1 MTSIMRPYKQVLTF
15 LMEII
20 EQPDLAAN
28 SKLPSERMLAIK
40 FKASRRSIRLAYETL
55 IEQGLVVRIH
65 GKGHFTTGNKTSSAK
80 NDSPA
85 LKKIYFVVP
94 FLKTQFTQNILN
106 GVTDFCD
113 EHTMDV
119 SIKLSK
125 CSVTKEARYINS
137 ALSSDAKGI
146 ILFPID
152 NEPTSD
158 ELLKLSSNRFPI
170 AVIDRY
176 LKNID
181 SSFISTDNYNAMIE
195 AVKFL
200 HAKNHRNILYLSPP
214 ISLATSVEERLN
226 GYQDAIR
233 TYFQEE
239 VKNNVVT
246 LPHFGHEEIFNAV
259 SSFLKEHPETEVIIT
274 TGARENTD
282 AVISA
287 VQSLNLS
294 IPKDI
299 KLMTFDCDFSSTE
312 IALFRPY
319 VIKQDAYQ
327 IGYKSAAALYN
338 QIYGDL
344 RTETIRLP
352 VSIIDYS
359 ENKTNR
365 T

>member
-1 MTSIMRPYKQVLTF
+1 MTAMRPYKQVLTF
-15 LMEII
+15 LMEIM
-20 EQPDLAAN
+20 EQDDFAGN
-28 SKLPSERMLAIK
+28 CKLPSERMLAIK

-65 GKGHFTTGNKTSSAK
+65 GKGHFTTGSKTRSAK
-80 NDSPA
+80 NDSLA

-94 FLKTQFTQNILN
+94 FLKTKFTQDILN

-158 ELLKLSSNRFPI
+158 ELFKLSSNRYPI

-200 HAKNHRNILYLSPP
+200 HAKNYSNILYLSPP
-214 ISLATSVEERLN
+214 ISLATSVEELLN
-226 GYQDAIR
+226 GYQDAIQ
-233 TYFQEE
+233 TYY
-239 VKNNVVT
+239 NGNVTSNVLT
-246 LPHFGHEEIFNAV
+246 FAHFGHDEIYNGV
-259 SSFLKEHPETEVIIT
+259 VNFLKDHPETEIIIT

-312 IALFRPY
+312 IELFRPY

-327 IGYKSAAALYN
+327 IGYKSASALYN

-359 ENKTNR
+359 EKETN

>member
-1 MTSIMRPYKQVLTF
+1 MTAMRPYKQVLTF

-20 EQPDLAAN
+20 EQADFAAN
-28 SKLPSERMLAIK
+28 CKLPSERMLAIK

-55 IEQGLVVRIH
+55 IEQGLVARIH
-65 GKGHFTTGNKTSSAK
+65 GKGHFTTGNKTK
-80 NDSPA
+80 DSKSDNLA

-94 FLKTQFTQNILN
+94 FLKTQFTQEILN

-137 ALSSDAKGI
+137 VLSSDAKGI

-152 NEPTSD
+152 NKPTSD
-158 ELLKLSSNRFPI
+158 ELLKLSSNRYPI
-170 AVIDRY
+170 TVIDRS

-181 SSFISTDNYNAMIE
+181 SSFVSTDNYNAMIE

-200 HAKNHRNILYLSPP
+200 HTKQHHNILYLSPP
-214 ISLATSVEERLN
+214 VSLATSVEERFN
-226 GYQDAIR
+226 GYQAAVR
-233 TYFQEE
+233 TYFKENAKSS
-239 VKNNVVT
+239 VLT
-246 LPHFGHEEIFNAV
+246 LPSFVHEEIFNAV
-259 SSFLKEHPETEVIIT
+259 SRFLRENPQTEVIIT

-312 IALFRPY
+312 IELFHPY

-327 IGYKSAAALYN
+327 IGYKSAATLYN

-352 VSIIDYS
+352 VNIIDYS
-359 ENKTNR
+359 EKETSL

>member
-1 MTSIMRPYKQVLTF
+1 MSTMRPYRQVLTF

-20 EQPDLAAN
+20 EQSNYATDY
-28 SKLPSERMLAIK
+28 KMPSERMLAVK

-65 GKGHFTTGNKTSSAK
+65 GKGHFTTGNRINSAK
-80 NDSPA
+80 NDSLA

-94 FLKTQFTQNILN
+94 FLKTQFTQDILN

-113 EHTMDV
+113 EHAMDV

-125 CSVTKEARYINS
+125 CSVSKETHYINS
-137 ALSSDAKGI
+137 VLTSDAKGI

-152 NEPTSD
+152 NEPTSS
-158 ELLKLSSNRFPI
+158 ELVKLSSNRFPL

-176 LKNID
+176 LKNIT
-181 SSFISTDNYNAMIE
+181 SAFISTDNYNAMVE

-200 HAKNHRNILYLSPP
+200 HAKQHRNLLYLSPP
-214 ISLATSVEERLN
+214 PSLATSVEERLN
-226 GYQDAIR
+226 GYRDSIQ
-233 TYFQEE
+233 TYYNGT
-239 VKNNVVT
+239 VTSNVLT
-246 LPHFGHEEIFNAV
+246 FDYFGHDEIYNGV
-259 SSFLKEHPETEVIIT
+259 VNFLKEHPETEIIIT

-282 AVISA
+282 AVIAA
-287 VQSLNLS
+287 VNSLNLS
-294 IPKDI
+294 IPNDI
-299 KLMTFDCDFSSTE
+299 RLMTFDCDFSSTE
-312 IALFRPY
+312 IDLFRPY

-327 IGYKSAAALYN
+327 IGYKSASALYN

-352 VSIIDYS
+352 VSIIDYTQ
-359 ENKTNR
+359 E
-365 T
+365 